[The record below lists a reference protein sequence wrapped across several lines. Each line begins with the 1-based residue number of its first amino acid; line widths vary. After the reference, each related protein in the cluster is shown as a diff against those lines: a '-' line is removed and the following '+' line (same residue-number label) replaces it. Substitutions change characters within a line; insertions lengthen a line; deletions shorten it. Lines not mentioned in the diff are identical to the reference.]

1 MLRLPQRRR
10 QSGEFVDGQRL
21 AAACRVDAR
30 RVEHFIGHHAL
41 ECGMQRFA
49 TLAEGRVDQLERQLA
64 QLGVARARMRL
75 DTGERGQG
83 RIHVRRWP
91 EYVTPD
97 VAHEPYH
104 ASFTLGAP

>member
-64 QLGVARARMRL
+64 QLGSRGPACDWTRVNPARAES
-75 DTGERGQG
+75 TFGAGQN
-83 RIHVRRWP
+83 
-91 EYVTPD
+91 T
-97 VAHEPYH
+97 
-104 ASFTLGAP
+104 

>member
-49 TLAEGRVDQLERQLA
+49 TLAEGRVDQLERQL
-64 QLGVARARMRL
+64 VNPARAES
-75 DTGERGQG
+75 TFGAGQN
-83 RIHVRRWP
+83 
-91 EYVTPD
+91 T
-97 VAHEPYH
+97 
-104 ASFTLGAP
+104 